1 MGQLALDLHA
11 VAPPSLANFVAGGN
25 EEALACLDGLAAGA
39 RTQRFVYLWGA
50 PGSGRSHLLAA
61 LAGERVLGPMS
72 PLDDF
77 AGTSSTRTEATSP
90 TLQPAA
96 LRGDSP
102 TAGPSDGSTAL
113 VAAADDVHR
122 FDAQRQEALFHLFN
136 RVLARPDGALVC
148 TGDRPPLALPLRD
161 DLRTRLGWG
170 LVIELRLLD
179 DAHKAAAI
187 RRAADARGVTLSSDF
202 IPWLLTH
209 RSRDIRELLALFDAL
224 DRFAFERKR
233 PITLPLLREWL
244 SQRGDD
250 LERTDSAGKIL

>member
-11 VAPPSLANFVAGGN
+11 IAPPSLANFVAGGN
-25 EEALACLDGLAAGA
+25 DEALVCLRGLAAGA
-39 RTQRFVYLWGA
+39 RTPRFVYLWGA

-61 LAGERVLGPMS
+61 LAGERVLGPTS

-77 AGTSSTRTEATSP
+77 ARTCANPAEA
-90 TLQPAA
+90 AA
-96 LRGDSP
+96 IV
-102 TAGPSDGSTAL
+102 T
-113 VAAADDVHR
+113 AADDVHR
-122 FDAQRQEALFHLFN
+122 FDAERQESLFHLFN

-148 TGDRPPLALPLRD
+148 TGDRPPLALALRD

-179 DAHKAAAI
+179 DVHKAAAL

-250 LERTDSAGKIL
+250 LERTDSTGKIL